1 MVNFRAAVQSLK
13 FKKKRGEPIHNV
25 FSTRTDYSRVR
36 AWVVQVGLLMRFQVK
51 RWIVG
56 FKALTRKHM
65 FLID

>member
-1 MVNFRAAVQSLK
+1 MVNFRATVQSLK

-25 FSTRTDYSRVR
+25 FRVR